1 MILYN
6 YRSFEIHVVNF
17 GIYSELFS
25 IPDFFFLYV
34 VSAFVC
40 KFPVILDKLQVPGTR
55 FCCKFPPCSA
65 FKLFDSELTQV
76 GGKARTKQLM
86 TEADESPDQT
96 ADDAFLPTP
105 TDAQFYAQF

>member
-1 MILYN
+1 M
-6 YRSFEIHVVNF
+6 
-17 GIYSELFS
+17 
-25 IPDFFFLYV
+25 
-34 VSAFVC
+34 VSAFYC

-86 TEADESPDQT
+86 TEADESPDQA
-96 ADDAFLPTP
+96 ADNALLPTP
-105 TDAQFYAQF
+105 TDAQF